1 MSENVCNFAAKYA
14 IVKQHKTRRMKKA
27 LLFALGIIAAI
38 TVQAQSSIVKAAPD
52 HRNVISAAAAP
63 AQGPNK
69 IDRYTDLS
77 LSYVPTSSYEPINDE
92 VANYYFVATSGQSAF
107 DSNTGELMM
116 PNGGYAL
123 MVDFYNAVSDPIQL
137 APGVYTPSST
147 NAPFTYD
154 PSFTTFQFMSSD
166 GKITNY
172 EVKGNII
179 VEYNENNGLYT
190 VSLEEPIY
198 QNTKGTF
205 RYYLRVSYT
214 GDMGFRGTNVA
225 DQFYPAIAHNV
236 NTTFSGALAIY
247 RGNEMLSN
255 TGNTWVYV
263 YTGAYDEETGAPT
276 EAGLMVRMFLF
287 NRLFGD
293 PSQAEIVPGVYTVA
307 RNFKKETFFPGME
320 INYMGAT
327 IPYGSMAYETDGNDA
342 NDRVGYITDGTYTVE
357 CDGETGDYTLTLDLR
372 TSLGYKIQGKYVG
385 PVKVID
391 NHYNDGTVHISTL
404 TEDLELNLSR
414 IKTMQVYR
422 NVYTEEA
429 YGGTSYVSPSTFY
442 VSDWADKY
450 GLTHYTLDLGYGAE
464 AEIIGQDEQGNN
476 LYGTDG
482 GDLMRLEIFDS
493 KDRKF
498 FRDGTYNVCE
508 ESLSANPGQMDVFT
522 AAPGYF
528 LPGGELGGTRWA
540 HNAENPYADRYWHWD
555 GHAPAASGKLI
566 FSHDASQTYSVL
578 VNLVDDAGFA
588 ITGEWTGPVHCN
600 WDVTAEGIGTVL
612 APGVGEG
619 GIYDLSGRRIDSLR
633 SGISIINGKKV
644 LK

>member
-1 MSENVCNFAAKYA
+1 MQKL
-14 IVKQHKTRRMKKA
+14 
-27 LLFALGIIAAI
+27 LLFLVAIIASAF
-38 TVQAQSSIVKAAPD
+38 TAQAQ
-52 HRNVISAAAAP
+52 N
-63 AQGPNK
+63 GPNR
-69 IDRYTDLS
+69 IDRFTNLE
-77 LSYVPTSSYEPINDE
+77 LSYVPTSSYEPISDD
-92 VANYYFVATSGQSAF
+92 VANYYFVATSGQSNF
-107 DSNTGELMM
+107 DSTTGTLSM

-123 MVDFYNAVSDPIQL
+123 MIDFYNAPSDPIQL
-137 APGVYTPSST
+137 APGVYTPSAE
-147 NAPFTYD
+147 NKPFTYD
-154 PSFTTFQFMSSD
+154 PSFTAFQSMKSD
-166 GKITNY
+166 GSVTNY
-172 EVKGNII
+172 EVKGNIV

-190 VSLEEPIY
+190 VTLEEPIF
-198 QNTKGTF
+198 QSTKGTF
-205 RYYLRVSYT
+205 SYYLRVSYT
-214 GDMGFRGTNVA
+214 GDMGFRGTHVA

-236 NTTFSGALAIY
+236 NEVFKGALAIY

-255 TGNTWVYV
+255 TGNTWLYV

-276 EAGLMVRMFLF
+276 EPGLMVRMFLF

-293 PSQAEIVPGVYTVA
+293 PSQAEVVPGTYTVA
-307 RNFKKETFFPGME
+307 CNFKKETFFPGME

-327 IPYGSMAYETDGNDA
+327 VPYGSMAYETDGNEA

-357 CDGETGDYTLTLDLR
+357 HDGVTGNYTLTLDLR
-372 TSLGYKIQGKYVG
+372 TSLGYKIQGTYTG
-385 PVKVID
+385 PIKVID

-404 TEDLELNLSR
+404 TEDLEFNLDR

-422 NVYTEEA
+422 NIYTEEA

-442 VSDWADKY
+442 VSDWAAKL
-450 GLTHYTLDLGYGAE
+450 GVTHYTLDLGYGAE
-464 AEIIGQDEQGNN
+464 AEIIGKDDDGNT

-493 KDRKF
+493 KDGKL
-498 FRDGTYNVCE
+498 FRDGTYNVIE
-508 ESLSANPGQMDVFT
+508 EPLSGNPWLMQPFT

-555 GHAPAASGKLI
+555 GHAPAASGKI
-566 FSHDASQTYSVL
+566 TFSHTPDQTYSVL
-578 VNLVDDAGFA
+578 INLIDDAGFS
-588 ITGEWTGPVHCN
+588 ITGEWTGPIHCN

-633 SGISIINGKKV
+633 SGISIKGGKKV
-644 LK
+644 LTK

>member
-1 MSENVCNFAAKYA
+1 
-14 IVKQHKTRRMKKA
+14 MKKFI
-27 LLFALGIIAAI
+27 LLLLSIVLANVA
-38 TVQAQSSIVKAAPD
+38 QAQSSIVKVQPQTTSSSPAL
-52 HRNVISAAAAP
+52 AAP

-69 IDRYTDLS
+69 IDRYVDVS
-77 LSYVPTSSYEPINDE
+77 LNFVPTSSYEPVGNDL
-92 VANYYFVATSGQSAF
+92 ANYYFVATSGQSNF
-107 DSNTGELMM
+107 DSTTGELQM

-123 MVDFYNAVSDPIQL
+123 MIDFYNATSDPIQL
-137 APGVYTPSST
+137 APGTYTPSAT
-147 NAPFTYD
+147 NAAFTYD
-154 PSFTTFQFMSSD
+154 PSFTAFQFMD
-166 GKITNY
+166 GNGKVTNY

-190 VSLEEPIY
+190 VTLEDPVY
-198 QNTKGTF
+198 QGAKGTF
-205 RYYLRVSYT
+205 TYYLRVSYT
-214 GDMGFRGTNVA
+214 GDMGFRGTHTEN
-225 DQFYPAIAHNV
+225 QFYPAITHNV
-236 NTTFSGALAIY
+236 NEQFKGALAIY

-276 EAGLMVRMFLF
+276 EPGLMVRMFLF

-293 PSQAEIVPGVYTVA
+293 PSQAEIVPGTYTVA

-327 IPYGSMAYETDGNDA
+327 VPYGSMAYETDGNEA
-342 NDRVGYITDGTYTVE
+342 NDKVGYITDGTYTVE
-357 CDGETGDYTLTLDLR
+357 CDGETGFYTLTLDLR
-372 TSLGYKIQGKYVG
+372 TSLGYKIQGTYNG
-385 PVKVID
+385 PIKVID

-404 TEDLELNLSR
+404 IEDLELDLSR
-414 IKTMQVYR
+414 IKVMQVYR
-422 NVYTEEA
+422 NVFTEEV

-442 VSDWADKY
+442 VSDWANKLD
-450 GLTHYTLDLGYGAE
+450 LTHYSLDLGYGAE
-464 AEIIGQDEQGNN
+464 AEIIGQDEEGNN

-482 GDLMRLEIFDS
+482 GDLMRLDIFDS

-498 FRDGTYNVCE
+498 FRDGTYNVIE
-508 ESLSANPGQMDVFT
+508 EPLSGNPWLMQPFT

-555 GHAPAASGKLI
+555 GHAPAASGKITLA
-566 FSHDASQTYSVL
+566 HDPDQTYSVL
-578 VNLVDDAGFA
+578 INLIDDAGFS

-633 SGISIINGKKV
+633 SGISIINGKKI

>member
-1 MSENVCNFAAKYA
+1 
-14 IVKQHKTRRMKKA
+14 MKKA
-27 LLFALGIIAAI
+27 LLFTLVLLVALFA
-38 TVQAQSSIVKAAPD
+38 QAQSTIVKVATTKAA
-52 HRNVISAAAAP
+52 HSTRVEAP
-63 AQGPNK
+63 AAGPNK
-69 IDRYTDLS
+69 IDRFSDLS
-77 LSYVPTSSYEPINDE
+77 LSYVPTSSYEPVSDDL
-92 VANYYFVATSGQSAF
+92 ANYYFVATSGQSNF
-107 DSNTGELMM
+107 DSTSGELQM

-123 MVDFYNAVSDPIQL
+123 MVDFYNAPTDPIQL
-137 APGVYTPSST
+137 APGVYTPST
-147 NAPFTYD
+147 DNKPFTYD
-154 PSFTTFQFMSSD
+154 PSFTAFQYMD
-166 GKITNY
+166 ANGTLTNY
-172 EVKGNII
+172 EVTGNII
-179 VEYNENNGLYT
+179 VEYNANNGLYT
-190 VSLEEPIY
+190 VSLEDPIY
-198 QNTKGTF
+198 QTSKGTF
-205 RYYLRVSYT
+205 KYYLRVSYT

-225 DQFYPAIAHNV
+225 GQYYPAIAHNV

-255 TGNTWVYV
+255 TGNTWLYV

-293 PSQAEIVPGVYTVA
+293 PSQAEVVPGTYTVA

-327 IPYGSMAYETDGNDA
+327 IPYGSMAYETDGNEA
-342 NDRVGYITDGTYTVE
+342 NDRVGYITDGTYKVE
-357 CDGETGDYTLTLDLR
+357 HDGQTGHYTLTLDLR
-372 TSLGYKIQGKYVG
+372 TSLGYKVQGTYTG
-385 PVKVID
+385 PIKVID

-404 TEDLELNLSR
+404 TEDLELDLSR

-422 NVYTEEA
+422 NIYTEEA

-442 VSDWADKY
+442 VSDWADKC

-476 LYGTDG
+476 LYGTEG
-482 GDLMRLEIFDS
+482 GDLMRLEIFDD
-493 KDRKF
+493 KNNRF
-498 FRDGTYNVCE
+498 FPDGTYVVCE
-508 ESLSANPGQMDVFT
+508 ESLSSNPGQMDTFT

-540 HNAENPYADRYWHWD
+540 HNAPNEYADRYWHWD
-555 GHAPAASGKLI
+555 GHAPAASGKII
-566 FSHDASQTYSVL
+566 FSHEPDQTYSVL

-619 GIYDLSGRRIDSLR
+619 GIYDLSGRRLDTLR
-633 SGISIINGKKV
+633 SGISIINGKKI

>member
-1 MSENVCNFAAKYA
+1 MQKL
-14 IVKQHKTRRMKKA
+14 
-27 LLFALGIIAAI
+27 LLFLVAIIASAF
-38 TVQAQSSIVKAAPD
+38 TAQAQ
-52 HRNVISAAAAP
+52 N
-63 AQGPNK
+63 GPNR
-69 IDRYTDLS
+69 IDRFTNLE
-77 LSYVPTSSYEPINDE
+77 LSYVPTSSYEPISND
-92 VANYYFVATSGQSAF
+92 VANYYFVATSGQSNF
-107 DSNTGELMM
+107 DSTTGTLSM

-123 MVDFYNAVSDPIQL
+123 MIDFYNAPSDPIQL
-137 APGVYTPSST
+137 APGVYTPSAE
-147 NAPFTYD
+147 NKPFTYD
-154 PSFTTFQFMSSD
+154 PSFTAFQSMKSD
-166 GKITNY
+166 GSVTNY
-172 EVKGNII
+172 EVKGNIV

-190 VSLEEPIY
+190 VTLEEPIF
-198 QNTKGTF
+198 QSTKGTF
-205 RYYLRVSYT
+205 SYYLRVSYT
-214 GDMGFRGTNVA
+214 GDMGFRGTHVA

-236 NTTFSGALAIY
+236 NEVFKGALAIY

-255 TGNTWVYV
+255 TGNTWLYV

-276 EAGLMVRMFLF
+276 EPGLMVRMFLF

-293 PSQAEIVPGVYTVA
+293 PSQAEVVPGTYTVA

-320 INYMGAT
+320 INYMSAT
-327 IPYGSMAYETDGNDA
+327 VPYGSMAYETDGNEA

-357 CDGETGDYTLTLDLR
+357 HDGVTANYTLTLDLR
-372 TSLGYKIQGKYVG
+372 TSLGYKIQGTYTG
-385 PVKVID
+385 PIKVID

-404 TEDLELNLSR
+404 TEDLELNLDR

-422 NVYTEEA
+422 NFYTEAA

-442 VSDWADKY
+442 VSDWADK
-450 GLTHYTLDLGYGAE
+450 LDVTHYTLDLGYGAE
-464 AEIIGQDEQGNN
+464 AEIIGQDAEGNN

-498 FRDGTYNVCE
+498 FRDGTYNVIE
-508 ESLSANPGQMDVFT
+508 EPLSGNPWLMQPLT

-540 HNAENPYADRYWHWD
+540 HNAPNEYADRYWHWD
-555 GHAPAASGKLI
+555 GHAPAASGKI
-566 FSHDASQTYSVL
+566 TFAHTPDQTYSVL
-578 VNLVDDAGFA
+578 INLVDDAGFA
-588 ITGEWTGPVHCN
+588 ITGEWTGPIHCN

-633 SGISIINGKKV
+633 SGISIKGGKKV
-644 LK
+644 LTK

>member
-1 MSENVCNFAAKYA
+1 MQKILLL
-14 IVKQHKTRRMKKA
+14 IVA
-27 LLFALGIIAAI
+27 IIAA
-38 TVQAQSSIVKAAPD
+38 TFSAQAQS
-52 HRNVISAAAAP
+52 
-63 AQGPNK
+63 GPNK
-69 IDRYTDLS
+69 IDRFTDVS
-77 LSYVPTSSYEPINDE
+77 LSYVPTSSYEPISSD

-107 DSNTGELMM
+107 DSTTGELQM

-123 MVDFYNAVSDPIQL
+123 MIDFYNAPSDPIQL
-137 APGVYTPSST
+137 APGTYKPST
-147 NAPFTYD
+147 DNAPFTYD
-154 PSFTTFQFMSSD
+154 PSYTTFQYMNSS
-166 GKITNY
+166 GSVTNY

-179 VEYNENNGLYT
+179 VDYNENNGLYT
-190 VSLEEPIY
+190 VTLEEPIFNKT
-198 QNTKGTF
+198 QGMF
-205 RYYLRVSYT
+205 SYYLRVSYT

-236 NTTFSGALAIY
+236 NTVFSGALAIY

-255 TGNTWVYV
+255 TGNTWLYV

-276 EAGLMVRMFLF
+276 EPGLMVRMFLF

-293 PSQAEIVPGVYTVA
+293 PSQAEVVPGTYTVA

-327 IPYGSMAYETDGNDA
+327 VPYGSMAYETDGNEA

-357 CDGETGDYTLTLDLR
+357 CDGETGNYTLTLDLR
-372 TSLGYKIQGKYVG
+372 TSLGYKIQGTYTG
-385 PVKVID
+385 PIKVID

-422 NVYTEEA
+422 NIYTEEA

-442 VSDWADKY
+442 VSDWADKL
-450 GLTHYTLDLGYGAE
+450 GVTHYTLDLGYGAE
-464 AEIIGQDEQGNN
+464 AEIIGKDDDGNT

-493 KDRKF
+493 KDGKF
-498 FRDGTYNVCE
+498 FRDGQYNVIE
-508 ESLSANPGQMDVFT
+508 EPLSGNPWLMQPFT

-555 GHAPAASGKLI
+555 GHAPAASGKITLA
-566 FSHDASQTYSVL
+566 HTPDQTYSVL
-578 VNLVDDAGFA
+578 MQLVDDAGFS

-633 SGISIINGKKV
+633 SGISIINGKKI

>member
-1 MSENVCNFAAKYA
+1 MKKTLLIIVCLIMATALQAQTTFTKVCNIKHTSTAHATAPSK
-14 IVKQHKTRRMKKA
+14 VKQ
-27 LLFALGIIAAI
+27 
-38 TVQAQSSIVKAAPD
+38 
-52 HRNVISAAAAP
+52 
-63 AQGPNK
+63 K
-69 IDRYTDLS
+69 IDRYIDVNLQ
-77 LSYVPTSSYEPINDE
+77 YVPTSSYEPISED
-92 VANYYFVATSGQSAF
+92 VANYYFVATSGQSNF
-107 DSNTGELMM
+107 DSTTGELSM

-123 MVDFYNAVSDPIQL
+123 MIDFYNATSDPIQL
-137 APGVYTPSST
+137 APGTYTPSTT

-154 PSFTTFQFMSSD
+154 PSYTAFQSMDSN
-166 GKITNY
+166 GKVTNY

-190 VSLEEPIY
+190 VTIEDPIY
-198 QNTKGTF
+198 QTTKGTF
-205 RYYLRVSYT
+205 AYYMRISYV

-236 NTTFSGALAIY
+236 NEVFKGALAIY

-255 TGNTWVYV
+255 TGNTWLYV

-276 EAGLMVRMFLF
+276 EPGLMVRMFLF

-293 PSQAEIVPGVYTVA
+293 PSQAEVVPGTYTVA

-327 IPYGSMAYETDGNDA
+327 VPYGSMAYETDGNEA

-357 CDGETGDYTLTLDLR
+357 HDGVTGNYTLTLDLR
-372 TSLGYKIQGKYVG
+372 TSLGYKIQGTYNG
-385 PVKVID
+385 PIKVID

-404 TEDLELNLSR
+404 TEDLELDLSR

-422 NVYTEEA
+422 NIYTEEA

-442 VSDWADKY
+442 VSDWAEKL
-450 GLTHYTLDLGYGAE
+450 GLHHFTIDLGYGAE
-464 AEIIGQDEQGNN
+464 AEIIGKDDEGNN

-482 GDLMRLEIFDS
+482 GDLMRLELFGDRS
-493 KDRKF
+493 KNF
-498 FRDGTYNVCE
+498 FADGTYNVIE
-508 ESLSANPGQMDVFT
+508 EPLASNPWLMQPFT

-555 GHAPAASGKLI
+555 GHAPAASGKITLA
-566 FSHDASQTYSVL
+566 HDPSQTYSVL
-578 VNLVDDAGFA
+578 INIIDDAGFS

-633 SGISIINGKKV
+633 SGISIKGGKKI

>member
-1 MSENVCNFAAKYA
+1 
-14 IVKQHKTRRMKKA
+14 MKKT
-27 LLFALGIIAAI
+27 LLFFLC
-38 TVQAQSSIVKAAPD
+38 TFCTIVAM
-52 HRNVISAAAAP
+52 
-63 AQGPNK
+63 AQGPNR
-69 IDRYTDLS
+69 IDRYSDLE
-77 LSYVPTSSYEPINDE
+77 LTYVPTSSYEPVTDD
-92 VANYYFVATSGQSAF
+92 VANYYFVATSGQSNF
-107 DSNTGELMM
+107 DSTTGELQM

-123 MVDFYNAVSDPIQL
+123 MIDFYNAPSDPIQL

-147 NAPFTYD
+147 NDPFTYD
-154 PSFTTFQFMSSD
+154 PTFTAFQHMDSS

-190 VSLEEPIY
+190 VTLEEPIF
-198 QNTKGTF
+198 QASKGGF
-205 RYYLRVSYT
+205 SYYFRVSYT
-214 GDMGFRGTNVA
+214 GDMGFRGTHVA

-236 NTTFSGALAIY
+236 NEVFKGALAIY

-255 TGNTWVYV
+255 TGNTWLYV

-276 EAGLMVRMFLF
+276 EPGLMVRMFLF

-293 PSQAEIVPGVYTVA
+293 PAQAEVVPGTYTVA

-327 IPYGSMAYETDGNDA
+327 VPYGSMAYETDGNEA

-357 CDGETGDYTLTLDLR
+357 HDGETGNYTLTLDLR
-372 TSLGYKIQGKYVG
+372 TSLGYKIQGTYTG
-385 PVKVID
+385 PIKVID
-391 NHYNDGTVHISTL
+391 NHYHDGTVHISTL
-404 TEDLELNLSR
+404 QEDLELDLSR

-422 NVYTEEA
+422 NIFTEEA

-442 VSDWADKY
+442 VSDWAAKLDV
-450 GLTHYTLDLGYGAE
+450 THYTLDLGYGAE
-464 AEIIGQDEQGNN
+464 AEIIGQDAEGNN

-482 GDLMRLEIFDS
+482 GDLMRLEIFDR
-493 KDRKF
+493 KDGKL
-498 FRDGTYNVCE
+498 FRDGTYNVIE
-508 ESLSANPGQMDVFT
+508 EPLSGNPWLMLPYT

-540 HNAENPYADRYWHWD
+540 HNAPNEYADRYWHWD
-555 GHAPAASGKLI
+555 GHAPAASGKITLA
-566 FSHDASQTYSVL
+566 HTPDQTYSVL
-578 VNLVDDAGFA
+578 INLIDDAGFS

-633 SGISIINGKKV
+633 GGISIINGKKI